1 MMRSGEP
8 DDVGQAVAALVAG
21 AFRFSTGDAVF
32 FDRSFSAGADIHE
45 INEKKFGAV
54 LDETR
59 LAAWGAIQNFSKPL
73 IAAIRGF
80 SYGAGN
86 ELAMLCDIRI
96 AGTGATFAQPEVKL
110 GGLAGDGGSQRL
122 PRLVGAQAAA
132 VMLFTGAPVT
142 AVEAL
147 RIGLVAEVVAD
158 AEVVDAA
165 IALARRIAVNAP
177 LSLAA
182 TKDLIRRRDEGS
194 LSAGLQYERDTL
206 LRVFESDD
214 YVEGMRAFAE
224 KRPAVW
230 TGK

>member
-1 MMRSGEP
+1 MMRWREP
-8 DDVGQAVAALVAG
+8 DDVGRAVAAPAAEAL
-21 AFRFSTGDAVF
+21 RFSTGDSVF
-32 FDRSFSAGADIHE
+32 VDRSFSAGADIYE

-59 LAAWGAIQNFSKPL
+59 LAAWGAIQSFSKPL

-110 GGLAGDGGSQRL
+110 GGLTGDGGSQRL

-142 AVEAL
+142 AAEAL